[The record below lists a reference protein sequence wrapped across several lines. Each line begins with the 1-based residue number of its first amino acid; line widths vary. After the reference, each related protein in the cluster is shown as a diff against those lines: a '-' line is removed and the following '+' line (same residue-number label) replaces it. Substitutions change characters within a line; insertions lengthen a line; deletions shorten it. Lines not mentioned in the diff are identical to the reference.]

1 MRTLVLLS
9 VVMIGAAAGAASAI
23 KSLASMTVAA
33 PSPQRV
39 TISIEEL
46 QRQIDA
52 RLLPESEISDLY

>member
-1 MRTLVLLS
+1 
-9 VVMIGAAAGAASAI
+9 MIGAAAGVASAI
-23 KSLASMTVAA
+23 KSLASVTVAA